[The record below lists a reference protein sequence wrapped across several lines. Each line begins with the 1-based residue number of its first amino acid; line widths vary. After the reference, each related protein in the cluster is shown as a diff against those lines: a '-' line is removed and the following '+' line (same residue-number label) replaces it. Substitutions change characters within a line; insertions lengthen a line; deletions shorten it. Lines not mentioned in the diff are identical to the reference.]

1 MGWGNFKPLLI
12 PPFILKRP
20 LKVFSF
26 PRITYYLI
34 RTHNVEMAHQRYV
47 TTFFI
52 KLLTYGTKVQN
63 HAKDTYNEA
72 KTCQTTLKRR
82 Y

>member
-1 MGWGNFKPLLI
+1 LI
-12 PPFILKRP
+12 PPFILKGP

-26 PRITYYLI
+26 PTITISPNSYTQCGNGPPKI
-34 RTHNVEMAHQRYV
+34 RDN
-47 TTFFI
+47 FSI
-52 KLLTYGTKVQN
+52 KLLTYGAKVQN

-72 KTCQTTLKRR
+72 KTCQMASKRR